1 MILLRNLVYMK
12 GLPGRILLLLLD
24 RKSLNYLNLNRIIRK
39 LVIIDLSLQ
48 LNINLRRNYL
58 MGLFSITFLLF

>member
-12 GLPGRILLLLLD
+12 GLPGRILLLLD

>member
-12 GLPGRILLLLLD
+12 GLPGRILLLLD

-39 LVIIDLSLQ
+39 LVIIDLFLQ